1 MNKRII
7 SVLLII
13 CLTFSTSAT
22 VFAQNTSSTYIQN
35 EQGKSI
41 SYIGDYK
48 LVLWDS
54 GNIVYAEQY
63 NSQDNLIASATA
75 NRSNG
80 EIIASD
86 AFANNRFN
94 VNDIIETISTDILPS
109 TYSFNRIGT
118 FPVYN
123 RVNLDRHS
131 MYLYENI
138 GSAVHTTYSI
148 RTFSGTVAALAVG
161 IATGMAVPSSIA
173 SRIVAA
179 IISAGL
185 GVVSG
190 DILNIGTK
198 ITLAADK
205 YNLKYYGKDSKTGKK
220 STTYSKTCKYIITD
234 EESDKINKVYYE
246 GGGYYDSNNKNAT
259 SLLMQYIV
267 PNLYGN
273 DYEWDQWSW

>member
-80 EIIASD
+80 EIIALLRLYQPIFCRQLIHLTELVHFLS
-86 AFANNRFN
+86 
-94 VNDIIETISTDILPS
+94 IIE
-109 TYSFNRIGT
+109 
-118 FPVYN
+118 
-123 RVNLDRHS
+123 
-131 MYLYENI
+131 
-138 GSAVHTTYSI
+138 
-148 RTFSGTVAALAVG
+148 
-161 IATGMAVPSSIA
+161 
-173 SRIVAA
+173 
-179 IISAGL
+179 
-185 GVVSG
+185 
-190 DILNIGTK
+190 
-198 ITLAADK
+198 
-205 YNLKYYGKDSKTGKK
+205 
-220 STTYSKTCKYIITD
+220 
-234 EESDKINKVYYE
+234 
-246 GGGYYDSNNKNAT
+246 
-259 SLLMQYIV
+259 
-267 PNLYGN
+267 
-273 DYEWDQWSW
+273 